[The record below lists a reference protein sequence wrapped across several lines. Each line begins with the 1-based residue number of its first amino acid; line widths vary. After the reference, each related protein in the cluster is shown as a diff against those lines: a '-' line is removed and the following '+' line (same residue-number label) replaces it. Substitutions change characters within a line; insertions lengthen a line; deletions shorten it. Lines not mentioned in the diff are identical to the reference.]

1 MKIMKNKGK
10 IFYQLLLITALVLI
24 FSGGCTKVNTDP
36 ATIQLNMTD
45 QDGNTY
51 KTIVIGTQ
59 TWMAE
64 NLKTTKFN
72 DNTAIANVSD
82 NALWIG
88 LTTAGYC
95 WYKNDEAVNKD
106 VYGAL
111 YNWYAVETGKLCSAG
126 WHVPTD
132 ADYDTL
138 ELHLGI
144 PASQVDLW
152 GSRGTDQGAQMKSVT
167 GWAVGENGT
176 NTSGF
181 TALPGGYR
189 YAADGSFYSVGSMS
203 YWWSSTEDRLDT
215 SWYRRLD
222 GGTSDIYKAATSKA
236 AGKYVRCIMD

>member
-1 MKIMKNKGK
+1 MKNKSK
-10 IFYQLLLITALVLI
+10 IFYQLLIVTALVVIL
-24 FSGGCTKVNTDP
+24 SSGCTKENNDP

-45 QDGNTY
+45 RDGNTY

-59 TWMAE
+59 TWMGE
-64 NLKTTKFN
+64 NLKTTKLI
-72 DNTAIANVSD
+72 DNTDIANVSV
-82 NALWIG
+82 NASWIG
-88 LTTAGYC
+88 LTTPGYC
-95 WYKNDEAVNKD
+95 WYKNDEANKA

-138 ELHLGI
+138 ELYLGL
-144 PASQVDLW
+144 PAAQVNLW
-152 GSRGTDQGAQMKSVT
+152 GSRGTDQGVQMKSVT
-167 GWAVGENGT
+167 GWAADENGT

-181 TALPGGYR
+181 SALPGGYR
-189 YAADGSFYSVGSMS
+189 YAADGSFYAVGSMT

-222 GGTSDIYKAATSKA
+222 GGSTDIYKAATSKA
-236 AGKYVRCIMD
+236 AGKYIRCIMD